1 MACGCFISTACW
13 NYSFFIRLSHWR
25 NPQLK
30 HFVGYPFGTSKKKAS
45 TAFYGTAFKKSSKR
59 WMSRRGMGPPFLS
72 WLCHSIWL
80 LHLYNIV
87 KIQTFSQSFPLT
99 EFIAK
104 AFCRLFLWN
113 FKEKSINR
121 FLWHSPSRKQA
132 STIFYG
138 TAFPIG
144 RLPCRKG
151 AKVAGTPL
159 FLAVPQ
165 EAAESV
171 SLEAPKR

>member
-1 MACGCFISTACW
+1 MPQHEARQGENW
-13 NYSFFIRLSHWR
+13 RKRPSFHRAVEMKQPHAMIQSLGR
-25 NPQLK
+25 
-30 HFVGYPFGTSKKKAS
+30 
-45 TAFYGTAFKKSSKR
+45 SSKR